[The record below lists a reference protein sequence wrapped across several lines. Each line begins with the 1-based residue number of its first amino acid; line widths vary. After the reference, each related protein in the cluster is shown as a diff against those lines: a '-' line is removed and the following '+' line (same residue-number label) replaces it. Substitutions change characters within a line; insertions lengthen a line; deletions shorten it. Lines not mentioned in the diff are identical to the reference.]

1 MNNKLQAKDLIN
13 IGLFTVLYFV
23 LGCCVAIP
31 IGFVPI
37 FLPILGALWTLI
49 TGIPFMLFAV
59 RVKKFGMVTIMAIL
73 SGILMGLTGM
83 GFWGVPMGVV
93 FGLLGDL
100 IMKSGNYASVK
111 KTILGY
117 GVFSLWMIGTYIPMY
132 FMVEQSR
139 ADFASGFGEEY
150 AAISDAM
157 RMRGIRFGGKHPG
170 RMVEYRL
177 IPLMISVVKIGDEL
191 SAAALTRGL
200 GAPVKRTDIC
210 KIGFHWQDA
219 VMILICIAGF
229 ALTLGS
235 RWLG

>member
-59 RVKKFGMVTIMAIL
+59 RVKKFGMVTIMAVL
-73 SGILMGLTGM
+73 SGLLMGLTGM
-83 GFWGVPMGVV
+83 GFWGVLTGAV

-100 IMKSGNYASVK
+100 VMKSGGYQSVK

-117 GVFSLWMIGTYIPMY
+117 GVFSLWMVGTYIPMY

-139 ADFASGFGEEY
+139 ADFAKSFGDEY
-150 AAISDAM
+150 ADKVMSVMPMWSIVLVIAAI
-157 RMRGIRFGGKHPG
+157 F
-170 RMVEYRL
+170 L
-177 IPLMISVVKIGDEL
+177 
-191 SAAALTRGL
+191 
-200 GAPVKRTDIC
+200 
-210 KIGFHWQDA
+210 
-219 VMILICIAGF
+219 F
-229 ALTLGS
+229 ALLGGL
-235 RWLG
+235 LGKAILKKHFAKAGIV

>member
-1 MNNKLQAKDLIN
+1 MNNKMQTKDLIN

-31 IGFVPI
+31 IGFVPV

-59 RVKKFGMVTIMAIL
+59 RVKKIGMVTIMAVL
-73 SGILMGLTGM
+73 SGLLMGLTGM
-83 GFWGVPMGVV
+83 GFWGVLTGAV

-100 IMKSGNYASVK
+100 IMKSGSYQSAK

-139 ADFASGFGEEY
+139 ADFAKSFGDEY
-150 AAISDAM
+150 ADKVMSVMPMWSIVLVIAAIFVGAL
-157 RMRGIRFGGKHPG
+157 FGGLIGKAILKKHFT
-170 RMVEYRL
+170 
-177 IPLMISVVKIGDEL
+177 K
-191 SAAALTRGL
+191 
-200 GAPVKRTDIC
+200 
-210 KIGFHWQDA
+210 
-219 VMILICIAGF
+219 AGIV
-229 ALTLGS
+229 
-235 RWLG
+235 

>member
-1 MNNKLQAKDLIN
+1 MNNKMQAKDLIS

-59 RVKKFGMVTIMAIL
+59 RAKKFGMVTIMAIL
-73 SGILMGLTGM
+73 SDLLMGLIGM
-83 GFWGVPMGVV
+83 DFWGILTGAV

-100 IMKSGNYASVK
+100 IMKSGNYQSAK

-139 ADFASGFGEEY
+139 ADFAKSFGDEY
-150 AAISDAM
+150 ADRVMSVMPMWSIILVIAAIFLCALLGGLIGKAVLKKHFAKA
-157 RMRGIRFGGKHPG
+157 GI
-170 RMVEYRL
+170 V
-177 IPLMISVVKIGDEL
+177 
-191 SAAALTRGL
+191 
-200 GAPVKRTDIC
+200 
-210 KIGFHWQDA
+210 
-219 VMILICIAGF
+219 
-229 ALTLGS
+229 
-235 RWLG
+235 